1 VIRGTAVG
9 FCVGLALCLPTQA
22 ALAQSWRNVSTSR
35 QLRGE
40 ERLAVEVEFAS
51 GTFRLGPGTASS
63 LYRIQATYDE
73 DGFESETDY
82 DQRSS
87 HILVRVTPHDGH
99 GDLDMDADSPQLL
112 DIALSPAVPVTLDL
126 KIGAARSSI
135 ELGGLAVR
143 RASIKTGASE
153 SRITFGSP
161 NRVACEEFEIAMG
174 AAELTVVGLGSA
186 RCERLKVAGGAGDL
200 TLDFTGSWEPGTELD
215 SDVTMGFGSLTLR
228 VPEDIAVELTMSRL
242 FASVEREGFV
252 KRGDRWLSP
261 NADRAIATLRLHV
274 RAILGDVSFDWV
286 PVR

>member
-1 VIRGTAVG
+1 M
-9 FCVGLALCLPTQA
+9 
-22 ALAQSWRNVSTSR
+22 
-35 QLRGE
+35 
-40 ERLAVEVEFAS
+40 EVEFAS
-51 GTFRLGPGTASS
+51 GRFRLGPGTPSS
-63 LYRIQATYDE
+63 LYRIQTTYDE
-73 DGFESETDY
+73 DGFEFEANY

-87 HILVRVTPHDGH
+87 RILTRVTPHDGH
-99 GDLDMDADSPQLL
+99 GDLDINTDSPQLL

-126 KIGAARSSI
+126 KIGAATSTI

-143 RASIKTGASE
+143 RASVKTGASD

-161 NRVACEEFEIAMG
+161 NRIACDELEIAMG

-200 TLDFTGSWEPGTELD
+200 TLDFTGSWEPGAVLESNL
-215 SDVTMGFGSLTLR
+215 TMGFGSLTLR

-261 NADRAIATLRLHV
+261 NADEAVATLQLHV

>member
-1 VIRGTAVG
+1 MVRTAVG
-9 FCVGLALCLPTQA
+9 LCAGIALCLSSQA

-35 QLRGE
+35 QLREE
-40 ERLAVEVEFAS
+40 ERLTVEVEFAS
-51 GTFRLGPGTASS
+51 GTFHLGPGTTAS
-63 LYRIQATYDE
+63 LYRIRATYDE
-73 DGFESETDY
+73 DRFESETTY

-87 HILVRVTPHDGH
+87 HIFAKVTPHDGH

-112 DIALSPAVPVTLDL
+112 DIALSPAVPITLDL
-126 KIGAARSSI
+126 KIGAATSSI

-143 RASIKTGASE
+143 RASFKTGASE
-153 SRITFGSP
+153 SRIAFGSP

-174 AAELTVVGLGSA
+174 AAELTVSGLGSA

-200 TLDFTGSWEPGTELD
+200 TLDFTGTWEPGTALD

-242 FASVEREGFV
+242 FASVEREGFI

-261 NADRAIATLRLHV
+261 NRDGAVATLRLHI
-274 RAILGDVSFDWV
+274 RAILGDVAFDWV
-286 PVR
+286 PVQ